1 MLWSCCYHRRMEN
14 ERVVELERMVLGE
27 RARGDFWK
35 AAYQAENL
43 GIGDEL
49 SADQDRLLKEAICRQ
64 RVAKEA
70 CERFGVKP

>member
-1 MLWSCCYHRRMEN
+1 MEN
-14 ERVVELERMVLGE
+14 ERIVELEKQVLGE

-43 GIGDEL
+43 DIGDEL
-49 SADQDRLLKEAICRQ
+49 SADQDRRLKEALSRQ
-64 RVAKEA
+64 RVAREA